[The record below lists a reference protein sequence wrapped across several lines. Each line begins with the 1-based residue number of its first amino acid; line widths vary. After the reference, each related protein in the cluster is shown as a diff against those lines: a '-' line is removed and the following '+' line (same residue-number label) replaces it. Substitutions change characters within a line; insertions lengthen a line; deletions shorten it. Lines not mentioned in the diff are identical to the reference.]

1 MNNTQASHAKWEGK
15 MKIGSEILCI
25 DSLLLS
31 ILLPMFYHANAL
43 PDKNSLGKTGFPHVK
58 NKKYIK
64 KEHESSIRVSG
75 RVSAPL

>member
-15 MKIGSEILCI
+15 MKIGSENLCI
-25 DSLLLS
+25 GSLLLS

-43 PDKNSLGKTGFPHVK
+43 PDKKLFGKDGLPSC
-58 NKKYIK
+58 KKKK
-64 KEHESSIRVSG
+64 KERESSIRVSG